1 MRNLAKCKRCG
12 DIIESKSVHDFQ
24 ICSCGSVFVDGGE
37 EYLRR
42 GGDPEAFD
50 EEYDKLHGIEV
61 EGPEK
66 LTEDEARGYK
76 KVAAIDRK
84 YGSPMLK
91 ALVQM
96 CDEEGMRNLY
106 IKFVRCRRRAHCIS
120 LVSRVL
126 WCLGLGVSIASLFY
140 DSLAPN
146 VLALTF
152 FVFGAYLEC
161 GAMFLISEAHHHEN
175 AIVIAA
181 VNCQVS
187 ELTDEV
193 EKLENKRKGK
203 NVKRTRKTQRKSA

>member
-24 ICSCGSVFVDGGE
+24 MCSCGSVFVDGGE

-66 LTEDEARGYK
+66 LTEDEAHEYK
-76 KVAAIDRK
+76 KAIDVDRK
-84 YGSPMLK
+84 YGLPMLK
-91 ALVQM
+91 SLVQM

-106 IKFVRCRRRAHCIS
+106 INFVKCRRRAHHLS
-120 LVSRVL
+120 LTSRVL
-126 WCLGLGVSIASLFY
+126 WCIGIGASVASFFHASL
-140 DSLAPN
+140 LIT
-146 VLALTF
+146 ALTF
-152 FVFGAYLEC
+152 FIFGVYLEC
-161 GAMFLISEAHHHEN
+161 GALFLISEAHHNEN

-193 EKLENKRKGK
+193 EKLENKRKVK